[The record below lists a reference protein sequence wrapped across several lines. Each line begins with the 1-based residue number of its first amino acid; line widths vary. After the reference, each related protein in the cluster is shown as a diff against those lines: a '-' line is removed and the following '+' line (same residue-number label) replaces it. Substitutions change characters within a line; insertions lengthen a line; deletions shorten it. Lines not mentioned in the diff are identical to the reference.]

1 MEFNIIKFALF
12 AAWFF
17 AGIYLIDKINTNPR
31 KWGRT
36 EQNGEEGGQS
46 RSEWLTLFFAPVM
59 LLIFHSKRLW
69 QGNLSSL
76 YARTKRKFKYADISI
91 FDSNGNS
98 LYASDCD
105 NPAIDEL
112 KDIICDAVAKRASDV
127 FLDPTGD
134 GKMSLRFRID
144 GALIQIKTLDIVF
157 GDNVINAIKVASGM
171 DITEK
176 RRPQDGSFSARVS
189 EESPAFRVASVG
201 AFGGEKMAI
210 RLLGTQSGPKTLEDI
225 GFSTEQCELLRNA
238 ISLNSGMILMCGA
251 TGSGKTTTLY
261 ALIDNLDY
269 TLKNVIS
276 IEDPIERVLPNVSQM
291 EINTKADITF
301 AKILRNALRQN
312 PDVICL
318 GEIRDEETAEI
329 AVHAAQT
336 GHLII
341 STVHSNDSV
350 DTLDRLSSLGIPFR
364 SLASTIKVI
373 INQRLARRLC
383 PHCKKPATQMPK
395 KWYDLFEQFG
405 LDPSGLQMPQGCPEC
420 NGTGYK
426 GRVACF
432 DILVIDNQLRAE
444 LEQENASLSRIKQIA
459 DARELS
465 NNLIYHAATLA
476 AQGITSINE
485 ADRVT
490 LAMDGGNY

>member
-1 MEFNIIKFALF
+1 MEYNILKLIIF

-17 AGIYLIDKINTNPR
+17 AGIYMLDKINTNPR
-31 KWGRT
+31 KWGRADKNSND
-36 EQNGEEGGQS
+36 EGQS
-46 RSEWLTLFFAPVM
+46 RNEWLTLFFAPVM
-59 LLIFHSKRLW
+59 FLIFHAKKFW
-69 QGNLSSL
+69 QEKLCFF
-76 YARTKRKFKYADISI
+76 YARTKRKFKYANVNI
-91 FDSNGNS
+91 FDSNGNA
-98 LYASDCD
+98 LYASDYD

-112 KDIICDAVAKRASDV
+112 KNIICEAVTKRASDV
-127 FLDPTGD
+127 FFDPSGD

-144 GALIQIKTLDIVF
+144 GALIPIRELGGVF
-157 GDNVINAIKVASGM
+157 GDNVINAIKVAAGM

-176 RRPQDGSFSARVS
+176 RRPQDGSFAAQVS
-189 EESPAFRVASVG
+189 EAGIAFRVATVG

-210 RLLGTQSGPKTLEDI
+210 RLLGAQTGPKTLEEI
-225 GFSTEQCELLRNA
+225 GFSDGQCELLRNA
-238 ISLNSGMILMCGA
+238 IGLNSGMILMCGA

-291 EINTKADITF
+291 EVNAKADITF

-329 AVHAAQT
+329 AIHAAQT

-350 DTLDRLSSLGIPFR
+350 DTLDRLSSLGVSFR
-364 SLASTIKVI
+364 SLASTIKVV

-395 KWYDLFEQFG
+395 KWHDFFVQYG
-405 LDPSGLQMPQGCPEC
+405 LDFSELCVPQGCPEC
-420 NGTGYK
+420 NNTGFK

-432 DILVIDNQLRAE
+432 DILVIDSALRAE
-444 LEQENASLSRIKQIA
+444 LEQENVSLSRIKQLA
-459 DARELS
+459 DARDVS
-465 NNLIYHAATLA
+465 NNLLYHGATLA
-476 AQGITSINE
+476 AQGITSLSEI
-485 ADRVT
+485 DRVT
-490 LAMDGGNY
+490 IEMDGGL